1 MLLWYSGVVEKE
13 KKETTMITSTDPTSA
28 STQEERL
35 YSLDAEMVI
44 DGVLTSICVCTETL
58 PEIAEWVK
66 YGPSS
71 IRKWTPPADIEDYKG
86 EYTREGVATYARRAL
101 DGRYRNIEVY
111 EVMTHEEQQ
120 ELWAEVKEKKFSSTK
135 HNEE

>member
-71 IRKWTPPADIEDYKG
+71 IRKWTPPADIEYYKG
-86 EYTREGVATYARRAL
+86 EYTR
-101 DGRYRNIEVY
+101 
-111 EVMTHEEQQ
+111 
-120 ELWAEVKEKKFSSTK
+120 
-135 HNEE
+135 

>member
-44 DGVLTSICVCTETL
+44 DGVLTSVAVCEGTL
-58 PEIAEWVK
+58 PEIAEWVA
-66 YGPSS
+66 
-71 IRKWTPPADIEDYKG
+71 TVVL
-86 EYTREGVATYARRAL
+86 EY
-101 DGRYRNIEVY
+101 
-111 EVMTHEEQQ
+111 
-120 ELWAEVKEKKFSSTK
+120 
-135 HNEE
+135 